1 MQISLRSTARR
12 LLFGCCAFLAVA
24 EYVHLSTRA
33 ARAHAWSEGEQ
44 QWQIE
49 RAVQLE
55 PQDADYWSRLGH
67 WHLLIDQDS
76 VAALNAYKQSI
87 RQNPNSADS
96 YLEVARLSLIAND
109 HAQLTQALENAL
121 RVDPTTPSV
130 NWEAANLYL
139 AVNEVDRALP
149 LFRAASAASPEY
161 SSPAMTLCWRATHNV
176 DQMVALAMPRDPAVY
191 SEFLRYLVLRR
202 ETQAADELWS
212 RLIDLRKPTPAKAS
226 FLYLD
231 SLIEQHR
238 VSDAVRAWRQLA
250 TIDTEINSYL
260 PENGNLVVN
269 SGFKQEILNGGFDW
283 RIAERDKVSLE
294 VAAAADGNSGGH
306 SLEITFDSVN
316 TDTAGIL
323 QLIPVEPDSSY
334 SLSFFYKAVELE
346 GAHGM
351 SVVIRDAFT
360 GNTLLATDEILGSTP
375 WQKISQTFT
384 TAPSTSLVSFELK
397 RPGGTLVRGKLL
409 IDDVRLVKE

>member
-1 MQISLRSTARR
+1 
-12 LLFGCCAFLAVA
+12 
-24 EYVHLSTRA
+24 
-33 ARAHAWSEGEQ
+33 
-44 QWQIE
+44 
-49 RAVQLE
+49 
-55 PQDADYWSRLGH
+55 
-67 WHLLIDQDS
+67 LIDQDS

-176 DQMVALAMPRDPAVY
+176 DQMVALAMPQDPAVY

>member
-1 MQISLRSTARR
+1 
-12 LLFGCCAFLAVA
+12 
-24 EYVHLSTRA
+24 
-33 ARAHAWSEGEQ
+33 
-44 QWQIE
+44 
-49 RAVQLE
+49 
-55 PQDADYWSRLGH
+55 
-67 WHLLIDQDS
+67 
-76 VAALNAYKQSI
+76 
-87 RQNPNSADS
+87 
-96 YLEVARLSLIAND
+96 
-109 HAQLTQALENAL
+109 
-121 RVDPTTPSV
+121 
-130 NWEAANLYL
+130 
-139 AVNEVDRALP
+139 
-149 LFRAASAASPEY
+149 
-161 SSPAMTLCWRATHNV
+161 
-176 DQMVALAMPRDPAVY
+176 
-191 SEFLRYLVLRR
+191 
-202 ETQAADELWS
+202 
-212 RLIDLRKPTPAKAS
+212 
-226 FLYLD
+226 
-231 SLIEQHR
+231 
-238 VSDAVRAWRQLA
+238 
-250 TIDTEINSYL
+250 
-260 PENGNLVVN
+260 
-269 SGFKQEILNGGFDW
+269 
-283 RIAERDKVSLE
+283 